1 LNPPD
6 FGDRAGVLSTSRL
19 QFLRFAIVGAAGFVV
34 DAGCL
39 YLVVHELGGGL
50 YIGRLV
56 SYLTAASFT
65 WALNRRYTFGS
76 RSNDKLSREWLRFLA
91 ANAVGGLIN
100 YSVYAVLVS
109 ASEVVSM
116 WPVIGV
122 AAGSLA
128 GLIANFI
135 LSRRFVFVGR

>member
-1 LNPPD
+1 M
-6 FGDRAGVLSTSRL
+6 LSASRL

-39 YLVVHELGGGL
+39 HLVVHGIGAGL
-50 YIGRLV
+50 YAGRLV

-65 WALNRRYTFGS
+65 WALNRRYTF
-76 RSNDKLSREWLRFLA
+76 RDRRDHQLTREWLRFLA
-91 ANAVGGLIN
+91 ANAAGGLIN
-100 YSVYAVLVS
+100 YTVYAVLVN
-109 ASEVVSM
+109 AFEMVSI

-122 AAGSLA
+122 AAGSMA

-135 LSRRFVFVGR
+135 LSRRWVFNGR